1 MMKKL
6 VAIAALMLAI
16 ALSLAACG
24 EAKEKAVNH
33 TYGWLFIDGEK
44 LAEGDVTW
52 WKDYR
57 DFIVVEIDGKKYRTA
72 AENVVIVEMPEP
84 VQPEVREARP
94 C

>member
-1 MMKKL
+1 MKKL

-24 EAKEKAVNH
+24 EGEAKAVNY

-44 LAEGDVTW
+44 LAEGYVTW

-57 DFIVVEIDGKKYRTA
+57 DIITVEIDGKKYRTA

-84 VQPEVREARP
+84 VQPEEREARP